1 MEILKNMVYFFLA
14 TGFEDIEMIAPLD
27 IVRRAG
33 IEAQTVSITGE
44 KTVVSAHGVGFVADL
59 LLDEAEFSV
68 ADMLVLPGGLPGA
81 TNLDAC
87 EPLRN
92 AIMQHYN
99 AGKLL
104 AAICAAPLVY
114 GHLGIL
120 NGRKATC
127 YPGFETELQGAIY
140 TAELCQV
147 DGQFITACG
156 PGAAMEFGYTI
167 ADRMGRSAEASALR
181 GGMMYNRIFS

>member
-1 MEILKNMVYFFLA
+1 
-14 TGFEDIEMIAPLD
+14 MIAPLD

-44 KTVVSAHGVGFVADL
+44 KVVTSAHGVGFVADVL
-59 LLDEAEFSV
+59 LEEMDFSQ

-87 EPLRN
+87 QPLRDG
-92 AIMQHYN
+92 IMKHYR
-99 AGKLL
+99 AGKKL
-104 AAICAAPLVY
+104 AAICAAPMVY

-120 NGRKATC
+120 DGIKATC
-127 YPGFETELQGAIY
+127 YPGFETELAGSEY
-140 TAELCQV
+140 TAAVCQQ

-156 PGAAMEFGYTI
+156 PGAAMEFGYIITQ
-167 ADRMGRSAEASALR
+167 AMGKTTEAATLR
-181 GGMMYNRIFS
+181 EGMMYNKLLR

>member
-1 MEILKNMVYFFLA
+1 MIYFFLA

-33 IEAQTVSITGE
+33 IEAQTVSITRE
-44 KTVVSAHGVGFVADL
+44 KVVTSAHGVGFVADVL
-59 LLDEAEFSV
+59 LEEIDFSQ

-87 EPLRN
+87 QPLCEG
-92 AIMQHYN
+92 IMKHYR
-99 AGKLL
+99 AGKKL
-104 AAICAAPLVY
+104 AAICAAPMVY

-120 NGRKATC
+120 DGIKATC
-127 YPGFETELQGAIY
+127 YPGFETELAGAEY
-140 TAELCQV
+140 TAAVCQQ

-156 PGAAMEFGYTI
+156 PGAAMEFGYIITQ
-167 ADRMGRSAEASALR
+167 AMGKTTEAAALR
-181 GGMMYNRIFS
+181 EGMMYNKLLR

>member
-1 MEILKNMVYFFLA
+1 MIYFFLA

-44 KTVVSAHGVGFVADL
+44 KVVTSAHGVGFVADVL
-59 LLDEAEFSV
+59 LEEIDFSQ

-87 EPLRN
+87 QPLRDG
-92 AIMQHYN
+92 IMKHYR
-99 AGKLL
+99 AGKKL
-104 AAICAAPLVY
+104 AAICAAPMVY

-120 NGRKATC
+120 DGIKATC
-127 YPGFETELQGAIY
+127 YPGFETELAGAEY
-140 TAELCQV
+140 TAAEV
-147 DGQFITACG
+147 
-156 PGAAMEFGYTI
+156 AAAI
-167 ADRMGRSAEASALR
+167 A
-181 GGMMYNRIFS
+181 